1 MEHSRKRIVLLLTV
15 VLSLLAF
22 GTATLSDQAWAQ
34 SQAEQIKHANDLLR
48 AAERNLHGG
57 KADLALADLAKAG
70 DLLEAA
76 KIGGESPQ
84 LKTAL
89 NKHAKLLAD
98 VQRRT
103 GQKQAASAQPTAA
116 SGGSAAVKMPASLS
130 RQFLE
135 LNREMSKTKTS
146 LSYDKWWD
154 LAPSMREG
162 RLQSADENLATFRT
176 QLDELIA
183 GLDPALADAPQVQEN
198 EALLADIASWRERR
212 GLETE
217 PVADVQPAVAEALA
231 IEEDV
236 LALHAK
242 YKDRFEG
249 VYGSTMINESLLE
262 AQFKQGRNALAQLE
276 ALESE
281 VVPTIQ
287 PVLAVIVE
295 KYGDNPMDIDNS
307 LFALGLKND
316 HFFGGAFRDLYS
328 GLENIRKSRQATG
341 QDMAGRAGQT
351 MSGIAGYSEEIRLQK
366 LGEAREQLLLGQAFD
381 PANAKINQLLGEMDI
396 LHADIS
402 ARIEADVDARTWA
415 GDVKDF
421 PGPGSPDELA
431 RAAREFFRAHPSWNP
446 SGKGVEVLAVAPR
459 GPWAVATSDIFG
471 RVLQWRL
478 PIHVAITNME
488 MKAGNIAR
496 VYELSILTNQGVPG
510 NEDKKPPFVEYWVGN
525 SWNMRLDNV
534 PAQK

>member
-1 MEHSRKRIVLLLTV
+1 MVHRRKRLVLLLTV
-15 VLSLLAF
+15 VLSFLAF
-22 GTATLSDQAWAQ
+22 GTATLGDQAWAQ
-34 SQAEQIKHANDLLR
+34 SQVEQIKEANDLLR
-48 AAERNLHGG
+48 TAERNLHGG

-70 DLLEAA
+70 DMLEAA

-103 GQKQAASAQPTAA
+103 GQKQTASAQPTAS
-116 SGGSAAVKMPASLS
+116 SGGGAAVKMPASVS

-154 LAPSMREG
+154 LASSMREG
-162 RLQSADENLATFRT
+162 RLQSADESLAMFRS

-183 GLDPALADAPQVQEN
+183 GLDPSLADAPQVHEN
-198 EALLADIASWRERR
+198 KALLAEIISWRERR
-212 GLETE
+212 GTETE
-217 PVADVQPAVAEALA
+217 PVADVHPAVAEALA
-231 IEEDV
+231 IEEKL

-249 VYGSTMINESLLE
+249 VYGSSMINESLLE
-262 AQFKQGRNALAQLE
+262 AQFKQGRDALAQLE

-281 VVPTIQ
+281 VVPAIQ

-328 GLENIRKSRQATG
+328 GLANIRKSRQATG
-341 QDMAGRAGQT
+341 QDMAARAGQT
-351 MSGIAGYSEEIRLQK
+351 MSGIEGYSEEIRLRR
-366 LGEAREQLLLGQAFD
+366 LGEAREQLLLGKAFD
-381 PANAKINQLLGEMDI
+381 PANAEINRLLGEMDI
-396 LHADIS
+396 LYADIT
-402 ARIEADVDARTWA
+402 ARIETDVDARTWA
-415 GDVKDF
+415 GDIKDF
-421 PGPGSPDELA
+421 PGPGSPDVLT
-431 RAAREFFRAHPSWNP
+431 RAAREYFRAHPNWNP
-446 SGKGVEVLAVAPR
+446 SGKGVEVLAVALR
-459 GPWAVATSDIFG
+459 GPWAVATSDVFG

-478 PIHVAITNME
+478 PIHVAITNTE
-488 MKAGNIAR
+488 MKTGNIAR
-496 VYELSILTNQGVPG
+496 VYELSILTGQGVPG
-510 NEDKKPPFVEYWVGN
+510 NEDKKPPFADYWVGN
-525 SWNMRLDNV
+525 SWNMRLDKTPVQN
-534 PAQK
+534 

>member
-1 MEHSRKRIVLLLTV
+1 MVA
-15 VLSLLAF
+15 LSLAF
-22 GTATLSDQAWAQ
+22 STATLSDQAWAKTQ
-34 SQAEQIKHANDLLR
+34 VEQIKQANDLLR
-48 AAERNLHGG
+48 AAERNMHGG
-57 KADLALADLAKAG
+57 KADLALADLVKAG
-70 DLLEAA
+70 TLLEAA
-76 KIGGESPQ
+76 KAGGETPQ

-89 NKHAKLLAD
+89 NKHVKLLAD

-103 GQKQAASAQPTAA
+103 GQKQVDSAQPQA
-116 SGGSAAVKMPASLS
+116 SPGEKATVKMPASVS

-135 LNREMSKTKTS
+135 LNREMNRTRSS
-146 LSYDKWWD
+146 LSYDQWWD

-162 RLQSADENLATFRT
+162 RLQSADENLAKFRT
-176 QLDELIA
+176 QLDELIV
-183 GLDPALADAPQVQEN
+183 GLDPALADALQVQEN
-198 EALLADIASWRERR
+198 KALLAEIVSWRERR
-212 GLETE
+212 GSETE

-231 IEEDV
+231 IEEKL
-236 LALHAK
+236 LALHTK
-242 YKDRFEG
+242 HKDRFVG

-262 AQFKQGRNALAQLE
+262 AQFKQGRDTLAQLD

-316 HFFGGAFRDLYS
+316 HFFGGAFRELYS

-351 MSGIAGYSEEIRLQK
+351 MSGIAGYSEEIRLQR
-366 LGEAREQLLLGQAFD
+366 LAEAREQLILGKAFD
-381 PANAKINQLLGEMDI
+381 PANAEINRLLGEMDI
-396 LHADIS
+396 LYADIS
-402 ARIEADVDARTWA
+402 ASIEADVDARTWV
-415 GDVKDF
+415 GDINDF
-421 PGPGSPDELA
+421 PGPGLPNELTGKA
-431 RAAREFFRAHPSWNP
+431 LEYFRSHPSWNP
-446 SGKGVEVLAVAPR
+446 SGKGVEVLAVALR

-478 PIHVAITNME
+478 PIHIAITNTE
-488 MKAGNIAR
+488 MKAENIAR

-510 NEDKKPPFVEYWVGN
+510 NEDKKPPFADYWVGN
-525 SWNMRLDNV
+525 SWNMRLDKT
-534 PAQK
+534 PIQK